1 MPSSVQSL
9 DPWLLFPIL
18 LPPHQPE
25 VKMLLQ
31 AGPTCDLK
39 VALGAFL
46 VLLFI
51 WLSSTL
57 YYRKRLSYPLPP
69 GPPGKFLVGNL
80 GSISEHPE
88 LDYIRWGKEYSK
100 SPTRSPLG
108 HADQTAPRQSAETSP
123 GSDVIH
129 VNVLGQHMICLNSV
143 KAATDLLDRRGAN
156 YCDRP
161 RFTLFEM

>member
-9 DPWLLFPIL
+9 DPWLLFSIL
-18 LPPHQPE
+18 LPLHQPE
-25 VKMLLQ
+25 VKMLLH
-31 AGPTCDLK
+31 AGPSSGLK

-46 VLLFI
+46 ALFFI

-57 YYRKRLSYPLPP
+57 YYRKRSSYPLPP

-100 SPTRSPLG
+100 SSMGSPLW
-108 HADQTAPRQSAETSP
+108 
-123 GSDVIH
+123 
-129 VNVLGQHMICLNSV
+129 QHGRACQNKGLRLVQVPMLSMS
-143 KAATDLLDRRGAN
+143 TFWDS
-156 YCDRP
+156 
-161 RFTLFEM
+161 T

>member
-18 LPPHQPE
+18 IPHHQPE

-31 AGPTCDLK
+31 AGPTNDLK
-39 VALGAFL
+39 VAMGAFL

-51 WLSSTL
+51 WLSFTL
-57 YYRKRLSYPLPP
+57 YYRKRSSYPLPP

-88 LDYIRWGKEYSK
+88 LDYIRWGKEYGK
-100 SPTRSPLG
+100 SSTRSPHSATEQDVPG
-108 HADQTAPRQSAETSP
+108 QPAETP
-123 GSDVIH
+123 PDSDIIH

>member
-1 MPSSVQSL
+1 MSSPVQSL

-18 LPPHQPE
+18 LPLHPPK

-31 AGPTCDLK
+31 AGPTNDLK
-39 VALGAFL
+39 VALGAFVIL
-46 VLLFI
+46 SLI
-51 WLSSTL
+51 CLSSTL

-100 SPTRSPLG
+100 SWTEERTLSQRAKHLG
-108 HADQTAPRQSAETSP
+108 GSRLRLVQTPMSSMST
-123 GSDVIH
+123 
-129 VNVLGQHMICLNSV
+129 
-143 KAATDLLDRRGAN
+143 
-156 YCDRP
+156 
-161 RFTLFEM
+161 F

>member
-18 LPPHQPE
+18 LPPHHAE

-31 AGPTCDLK
+31 AGPTTDLK

-57 YYRKRLSYPLPP
+57 YYRKRFSYPLPP

-100 SPTRSPLG
+100 SSMWKEKPTQP
-108 HADQTAPRQSAETSP
+108 QSKVCP
-123 GSDVIH
+123 GSQLRLV
-129 VNVLGQHMICLNSV
+129 QTPMSSMS
-143 KAATDLLDRRGAN
+143 T
-156 YCDRP
+156 
-161 RFTLFEM
+161 F

>member
-1 MPSSVQSL
+1 
-9 DPWLLFPIL
+9 
-18 LPPHQPE
+18 
-25 VKMLLQ
+25 MLLQ
-31 AGPTCDLK
+31 AGPTTDLK

-57 YYRKRLSYPLPP
+57 YYRKRFSYPLPP

-100 SPTRSPLG
+100 SSMWKEKPTQP
-108 HADQTAPRQSAETSP
+108 QSKVCP
-123 GSDVIH
+123 GSQLRLV
-129 VNVLGQHMICLNSV
+129 QTPMSSMS
-143 KAATDLLDRRGAN
+143 T
-156 YCDRP
+156 
-161 RFTLFEM
+161 F

>member
-18 LPPHQPE
+18 LPLHQPE

-31 AGPTCDLK
+31 AGPTNDLK
-39 VALGAFL
+39 VALGAFVIL
-46 VLLFI
+46 FFI

-88 LDYIRWGKEYSK
+88 LDYIRWGEEYSK
-100 SPTRSPLG
+100 SSMGESPLS
-108 HADQTAPRQSAETSP
+108 HQAKRF
-123 GSDVIH
+123 
-129 VNVLGQHMICLNSV
+129 
-143 KAATDLLDRRGAN
+143 GAVG
-156 YCDRP
+156 
-161 RFTLFEM
+161 

>member
-18 LPPHQPE
+18 LPLHQPQ

-31 AGPTCDLK
+31 AGPTNDLK
-39 VALGAFL
+39 VALGAFVIL
-46 VLLFI
+46 FFI

-100 SPTRSPLG
+100 LLDGGGPTRLQSKAFWGSRLRLV
-108 HADQTAPRQSAETSP
+108 QTPMLSMST
-123 GSDVIH
+123 
-129 VNVLGQHMICLNSV
+129 
-143 KAATDLLDRRGAN
+143 
-156 YCDRP
+156 
-161 RFTLFEM
+161 F

>member
-1 MPSSVQSL
+1 
-9 DPWLLFPIL
+9 
-18 LPPHQPE
+18 
-25 VKMLLQ
+25 MLLQ
-31 AGPTCDLK
+31 AGPTNDLK

-88 LDYIRWGKEYSK
+88 LDYIRWGKEYSE
-100 SPTRSPLG
+100 SSMESPLG
-108 HADQTAPRQSAETSP
+108 HRRGGPEQPAETCP
-123 GSDVIH
+123 DSDVIH